1 MIRYALRCGKDH
13 GFESWFASA
22 SAYDALEMAGQLTC
36 PECGDLQ
43 ITKALMA
50 PKLASAEDAVAVLSE
65 PKGEVE
71 KALAAL
77 KRKIERDSDYVGADF
92 AKEARAIHSGT
103 VPERSIYGEARPDEA
118 RALMEEGVP
127 LMPLPFRPKRKVQ

>member
-1 MIRYALRCGKDH
+1 MIRYALKCGKSH

-22 SAYDALEMAGQLTC
+22 AAYDALEKSRQLAC

-43 ITKALMA
+43 ITKALMS
-50 PKLASAEDAVAVLSE
+50 PKVVSAEDTVAVLSE

-71 KALAAL
+71 KALAVL

-92 AKEARAIHSGT
+92 AREARAIHSGT